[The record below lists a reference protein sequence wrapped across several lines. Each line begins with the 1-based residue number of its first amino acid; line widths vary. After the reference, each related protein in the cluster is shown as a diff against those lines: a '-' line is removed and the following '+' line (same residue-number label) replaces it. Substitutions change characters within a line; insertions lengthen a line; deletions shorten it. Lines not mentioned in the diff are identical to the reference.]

1 MGGGTWALIRR
12 NVCRPAAVDKSLRGE
27 RSRTAVKTNY
37 RTSTWWWRRFFKCG
51 AAAEEKRTV
60 RSYCIMYKCKHREVS
75 VPCHRDEVQAAPQLQ
90 VLTPQYDPFV
100 TRLAAM
106 RCSGLQAC
114 LLYLS
119 NKQQSLGDLCSPFC
133 SCFFSP
139 QFSLNRVIFTVEET
153 FSPVLPCS
161 SAFVFHSQISFH
173 CHRSPEKRSFS
184 IVEAK
189 CFFWVFFQL
198 FWRSYDRI
206 ICFLLPVTNTTYYLW
221 CVFWIQWWKTST
233 ETNVRS
239 FAFSTL
245 LKIYIYMFAG

>member
-1 MGGGTWALIRR
+1 MRNINKKVAEELQAKCSLFLGGRGAWALIRR

-75 VPCHRDEVQAAPQLQ
+75 VPCHRDEVQAAPQPQ

-106 RCSGLQAC
+106 RCSALQAC

-139 QFSLNRVIFTVEET
+139 
-153 FSPVLPCS
+153 
-161 SAFVFHSQISFH
+161 SF
-173 CHRSPEKRSFS
+173 P
-184 IVEAK
+184 
-189 CFFWVFFQL
+189 
-198 FWRSYDRI
+198 
-206 ICFLLPVTNTTYYLW
+206 
-221 CVFWIQWWKTST
+221 
-233 ETNVRS
+233 
-239 FAFSTL
+239 
-245 LKIYIYMFAG
+245 

>member
-1 MGGGTWALIRR
+1 MLAFFGWGGGTWGLIRR

-51 AAAEEKRTV
+51 AAAAAVEKRTV

-75 VPCHRDEVQAAPQLQ
+75 VPCHWDEVQAAPQPQ

-106 RCSGLQAC
+106 RCSALQAC

-133 SCFFSP
+133 SCFFFP
-139 QFSLNRVIFTVEET
+139 
-153 FSPVLPCS
+153 P
-161 SAFVFHSQISFH
+161 SF
-173 CHRSPEKRSFS
+173 P
-184 IVEAK
+184 
-189 CFFWVFFQL
+189 
-198 FWRSYDRI
+198 
-206 ICFLLPVTNTTYYLW
+206 
-221 CVFWIQWWKTST
+221 
-233 ETNVRS
+233 
-239 FAFSTL
+239 
-245 LKIYIYMFAG
+245 